1 MFLDNQS
8 QLAQFELATKK
19 ANPHPMNLGTR
30 PPLKHYAIIDIV
42 CDQRS
47 GRVYTINSNWILE
60 IWNLNQT

>member
-1 MFLDNQS
+1 
-8 QLAQFELATKK
+8 
-19 ANPHPMNLGTR
+19 MNVGTR

-60 IWNLNQT
+60 IWNLNQTQNAKEDKNASLAGQ